1 MISEQVGKLLQTL
14 AHGEIEVVGQ
24 FRWSS
29 NFTFLVEVCE
39 EGQRLPAVYKP
50 TQGERPLW
58 DFPRETLATREVAA
72 YLTSESLGWDLVPP
86 TTLREGGPAGPGSIQ
101 LFIHADPERHY
112 FTFTEEEKQRLRPVV
127 LFDLLVNN
135 ADRKGGHILLDA
147 NERVVLI
154 DHGLCFHEEDKLR
167 TVLWDFIGEP
177 IPDPLLQDVQMLLQR
192 LEREDELADAYSAL
206 ISPAELEA
214 LLQRARDL
222 LVGRLFPEPQ
232 SGRPYPYPLV

>member
-1 MISEQVGKLLQTL
+1 
-14 AHGEIEVVGQ
+14 
-24 FRWSS
+24 
-29 NFTFLVEVCE
+29 
-39 EGQRLPAVYKP
+39 
-50 TQGERPLW
+50 
-58 DFPRETLATREVAA
+58 
-72 YLTSESLGWDLVPP
+72 
-86 TTLREGGPAGPGSIQ
+86 
-101 LFIHADPERHY
+101 
-112 FTFTEEEKQRLRPVV
+112 
-127 LFDLLVNN
+127 LVNN

>member
-1 MISEQVGKLLQTL
+1 MISAKADKLLQTL
-14 AHGEIEVVGQ
+14 AHGKIEVIGQ
-24 FRWSS
+24 FKWSS

-58 DFPRETLATREVAA
+58 DFPRGTLAAREVAA
-72 YLTSESLGWDLVPP
+72 YLTSQSLGWDLVPP
-86 TTLREGGPAGPGSIQ
+86 TALREGGPAGPGSIQ
-101 LFIHADPERHY
+101 LFIQADPERHY

-147 NERVVLI
+147 KERILLI
-154 DHGLCFHEEDKLR
+154 DHGLCFHEEEKLR

-177 IPDPLLQDVQMLLQR
+177 IPDPLLQDVQTLLQR
-192 LEREDELADAYSAL
+192 LEREDELADTYTAL
-206 ISPAELEA
+206 ISPAELAA
-214 LLQRARDL
+214 LLQRARGL
-222 LVGRLFPEPQ
+222 LLDRRFPEPQ

>member
-1 MISEQVGKLLQTL
+1 MTSEQVDKILKTL
-14 AHGEIEVVGQ
+14 AYGEIEVIGQ
-24 FRWSS
+24 FKWSS

-39 EGQRLPAVYKP
+39 QAQRLPAVYKP

-58 DFPRETLATREVAA
+58 DFPRGTLAAREVAT
-72 YLTSESLGWDLVPP
+72 YLTSQTLGWGLVPP
-86 TTLREGGPAGPGSIQ
+86 TALRKDGPAGPGSIQ

-112 FTFTEEEKQRLRPVV
+112 FTFTEDEKQQLRPVV

-135 ADRKGGHILLDA
+135 ADRKGGHILLNAKDQI
-147 NERVVLI
+147 VLI

-177 IPDPLLQDVQMLLQR
+177 IPSPLLEDVQTFLQR
-192 LEREDELADAYSAL
+192 LKHEDELVETYTTL

-214 LLQRARDL
+214 LVQRAQVLIANR
-222 LVGRLFPEPQ
+222 RFPEPR
-232 SGRPYPYPLV
+232 SARPYPYPLV

>member
-1 MISEQVGKLLQTL
+1 MISAKVDKLLHTL
-14 AHGEIEVVGQ
+14 AHGEIEVIGQ
-24 FRWSS
+24 FKWSS

-58 DFPRETLATREVAA
+58 DFPRGTLAAREVAA
-72 YLTSESLGWDLVPP
+72 YLTSQSLGWDLVPP
-86 TTLREGGPAGPGSIQ
+86 TALREGGPAGPGSIQ
-101 LFIHADPERHY
+101 LFIQADPERHY

-147 NERVVLI
+147 KERILLI
-154 DHGLCFHEEDKLR
+154 DHGLCFHEEEKLR

-177 IPDPLLQDVQMLLQR
+177 IPDPLLQDVQTLLQR
-192 LEREDELADAYSAL
+192 LEREDKLADAYTAL
-206 ISPAELEA
+206 ISPAELDA
-214 LLQRARDL
+214 LLQRARGL
-222 LVGRLFPEPQ
+222 LLDRRFPEPQ

>member
-1 MISEQVGKLLQTL
+1 MISATVDKLLHTL
-14 AHGEIEVVGQ
+14 AHGEIEVIGQ
-24 FRWSS
+24 FKWSS

-58 DFPRETLATREVAA
+58 DFPRGTLAAREVAA
-72 YLTSESLGWDLVPP
+72 YLTSQSLGWDLVPP
-86 TTLREGGPAGPGSIQ
+86 TALREGGPAGPGSIQ
-101 LFIHADPERHY
+101 LFIQADPERHY
-112 FTFTEEEKQRLRPVV
+112 FTFTEEEKQRLQPVV

-147 NERVVLI
+147 KERILLI
-154 DHGLCFHEEDKLR
+154 DHGLCFHEEEKLR

-177 IPDPLLQDVQMLLQR
+177 IPDPLLQDVQTLLQR
-192 LEREDELADAYSAL
+192 LEREDELADAYTAL
-206 ISPAELEA
+206 ISPVELDA
-214 LLQRARDL
+214 LLQRARGL
-222 LVGRLFPEPQ
+222 LLDRRFPEPQ